1 LSRINSS
8 PPVKSK
14 AHGLHIGEGMGV
26 KRVDLNINID
36 QEKVMKEL
44 EDFCARC
51 FEIYKE
57 LSKEVLNCWLKEAEG
72 CNDS

>member
-1 LSRINSS
+1 
-8 PPVKSK
+8 
-14 AHGLHIGEGMGV
+14 MGV